1 MNTLHPADRDR
12 LSTYISNTFD
22 RAQNFIGYPIAQDF
36 DYELLYP
43 LLKLPLNN
51 IGDPLLPSTYDLS
64 SREMEKEVL
73 TFFAD
78 VFRAPEDNW
87 WGYINNG
94 GSEGNLYALY
104 AAREL
109 YANGVVY
116 YSDATHYSVQ
126 KNIKLLN
133 MESIQ
138 IRTQAHGE
146 IDYDD
151 LRKMIDFNRHKPVV
165 MVANI
170 GTTMTEAKDDIS
182 LFRQIMQELRID
194 NYYIHCDAALAGV
207 YSMLLELKPGFD
219 FTYGADSI
227 SISGHKFIGSPLP
240 CGIVLIK
247 KNHKDRIGRQVA
259 YIGTIDTTISGS
271 RNGHTPVFL
280 WYAIKCMGSDGFRDR
295 AIACLANAEY
305 AVKRFQEIGIQAWR
319 NNHAITVVFP
329 ALKHAAL
336 LEKWQIATGGG
347 VSHIICMPGVHKE
360 KIDEF
365 VADILTLEANTL
377 LEAELVP

>member
-1 MNTLHPADRDR
+1 MYTLSPFDQDK
-12 LSTYISNTFD
+12 LSNYMHKAFD
-22 RAQNFIGYPIAQDF
+22 RAKNFIGYPIAQDF
-36 DYELLYP
+36 DYALLYP

-51 IGDPLLPSTYDLS
+51 IGDPLLSSTYDLS

-73 TFFAD
+73 AFFAD
-78 VFRAPEDNW
+78 LFRAPENNW

-116 YSDATHYSVQ
+116 YSDATHYSIQ

-138 IRTQAHGE
+138 IRTQSTGE
-146 IDYDD
+146 IDYED
-151 LRKMIDFNRHKPVV
+151 LRKMIDFNRQKPVILI
-165 MVANI
+165 ANI
-170 GTTMTEAKDDIS
+170 GSTMTEAKDDIT
-182 LFRQIMQELRID
+182 RYRRIMHELRID

-207 YSMLLELKPGFD
+207 YSMLLDLKPNFD
-219 FTYGADSI
+219 FTFGADSI

-240 CGIVLIK
+240 CGLVLIK

-280 WYAIKCMGSDGFRDR
+280 WYAMKCMGKEGFRER
-295 AIACLANAEY
+295 AVACLANAEY
-305 AVKRFQEIGIQAWR
+305 AMKKLQEIGIPAWR
-319 NNHAITVVFP
+319 NMDAMTVVFP
-329 ALKHAAL
+329 ALRDKTL
-336 LEKWQIATGGG
+336 VEKWQIATGGG
-347 VSHIICMPGVHKE
+347 ISHIICMPGVTKE

-365 VADILTLEANTL
+365 VADIALFEQK
-377 LEAELVP
+377 EMEEEELVP